1 MSLRAWAR
9 ISQLAPEARVPMN
22 LSACTWETDRTAI
35 GTADIPDRLGMLH
48 ALRNGVTCNTCL
60 VLLDQL
66 EADGLIK

>member
-1 MSLRAWAR
+1 
-9 ISQLAPEARVPMN
+9 MN
-22 LSACTWETDRTAI
+22 LSACTWETDHTAV
-35 GTADIPDRLGMLH
+35 GTADIPDRLGVLH